1 LRPKSRSEQGIFGGV
16 SEPCTWCGV
25 PTGDD
30 DGFRL
35 TRSGGRAVFCRLEHV
50 VPWAMSGG
58 AFAAAQSDPDVDLG
72 LGVCA
77 HCGADLEG
85 DAVLLVRHRGAHR
98 IGDGFCDV
106 DHLAAWAKRG
116 GRFRA
121 GA

>member
-1 LRPKSRSEQGIFGGV
+1 V

-25 PTGDD
+25 LVGDD

-35 TRSGGRAVFCRLEHV
+35 TRTAGRAVFCRLEHV
-50 VPWAMSGG
+50 VPWAMSG
-58 AFAAAQSDPDVDLG
+58 AELEDLDPDAEAESDLG

-77 HCGADLEG
+77 QCGADLEG

-106 DHLAAWAKRG
+106 EHLSNWAKRG

>member
-1 LRPKSRSEQGIFGGV
+1 MSE
-16 SEPCTWCGV
+16 SCSWCGV
-25 PTGDD
+25 AVDED

-35 TRSGGRAVFCRLEHV
+35 VRTGRGAVFCRLEHV
-50 VPWAMSGG
+50 VPWVMAG
-58 AFAAAQSDPDVDLG
+58 AQLGAAAEAGDESDLG

-77 HCGADLEG
+77 QCGADLEG

-106 DHLAAWAKRG
+106 EHLASWAKRG

-121 GA
+121 GT

>member
-1 LRPKSRSEQGIFGGV
+1 M

-25 PTGDD
+25 LVAED

-35 TRSGGRAVFCRLEHV
+35 TLADGRAVFCRLEHV

-58 AFAAAQSDPDVDLG
+58 ALEDATDSDSESDLG

-77 HCGADLEG
+77 QCGADLDG
-85 DAVLLVRHRGAHR
+85 DAVLLVRHRGQHR

-106 DHLAAWAKRG
+106 DHLTGWAKRG

>member
-1 LRPKSRSEQGIFGGV
+1 V
-16 SEPCTWCGV
+16 SEPCSWCGV
-25 PTGDD
+25 LVGDD

-35 TRSGGRAVFCRLEHV
+35 ARAGGRAVFCRLEHV
-50 VPWAMSGG
+50 VPWAMSG
-58 AFAAAQSDPDVDLG
+58 AEFASARPDESDLG

-77 HCGADLEG
+77 QCGADLEG
-85 DAVLLVRHRGAHR
+85 DAVVLVRHRGVHR

-106 DHLAAWAKRG
+106 EHLSNWAKRG

>member
-1 LRPKSRSEQGIFGGV
+1 MSE
-16 SEPCTWCGV
+16 SCSWCGV
-25 PTGDD
+25 LVDDD
-30 DGFRL
+30 DGLRL
-35 TRSGGRAVFCRLEHV
+35 TRQGGRAVFCRLEHV
-50 VPWAMSGG
+50 VPWAMSGA
-58 AFAAAQSDPDVDLG
+58 AFTAGTPDPDGESDLG

-77 HCGADLEG
+77 HCGADLEA

-106 DHLAAWAKRG
+106 EHLVIWAKRG

>member
-1 LRPKSRSEQGIFGGV
+1 M
-16 SEPCTWCGV
+16 
-25 PTGDD
+25 
-30 DGFRL
+30 
-35 TRSGGRAVFCRLEHV
+35 FCRLEHV

-58 AFAAAQSDPDVDLG
+58 QLAQQAHTDGESDLG

-85 DAVLLVRHRGAHR
+85 DAVVLVRHRGVHR

-106 DHLAAWAKRG
+106 DHLSNWAKRG